1 MKKGQEGL
9 FRVRHYLND
18 ALRSGGGHIGYGI
31 RDKYRG
37 RGYATKGLALTIE
50 KARELVAEDELYLSV
65 HKDNP
70 ASLRVQEKTAH
81 TSIIRMKKN
90 IIREFRWKNAGKKHK
105 GLTKR

>member
-31 RDKYRG
+31 RDQYRG

-50 KARELVAEDELYLSV
+50 KARDLVAEDELYLSV

-70 ASLRVQEKTAH
+70 ASLRVQEKNGAYIHHSDEKEYYTRIPLEK
-81 TSIIRMKKN
+81 TLEKS
-90 IIREFRWKNAGKKHK
+90 
-105 GLTKR
+105 TKD

>member
-1 MKKGQEGL
+1 M
-9 FRVRHYLND
+9 RHYLND

-70 ASLRVQEKTAH
+70 ASLRVQEKNGAYIHHSYENEYYTRIPLEK
-81 TSIIRMKKN
+81 TLEKS
-90 IIREFRWKNAGKKHK
+90 
-105 GLTKR
+105 TKD

>member
-1 MKKGQEGL
+1 M
-9 FRVRHYLND
+9 RHYLND

-65 HKDNP
+65 HNDNP

-90 IIREFRWKNAGKKHK
+90 IIREFRWKKRWKKAQRIDK
-105 GLTKR
+105 ALKKKYTN

>member
-1 MKKGQEGL
+1 M
-9 FRVRHYLND
+9 RHYLND

-31 RDKYRG
+31 LEKYRG
-37 RGYATKGLALTIE
+37 RGYATKCLELTIE

-90 IIREFRWKNAGKKHK
+90 IIREFRWKKAQRIDKALKKK
-105 GLTKR
+105 YTN

>member
-1 MKKGQEGL
+1 M
-9 FRVRHYLND
+9 RHYLND

-50 KARELVAEDELYLSV
+50 KARDLVAEDELYLSV

-70 ASLRVQEKTAH
+70 ASLRVQEKNGAYIH
-81 TSIIRMKKN
+81 HSDEKN
-90 IIREFRWKNAGKKHK
+90 IIREFRWKKRWKKAQRIDK
-105 GLTKR
+105 ALKKKYTN